1 LKSTN
6 LRGSD
11 ELIGD
16 WQKSQC
22 FFIDSLFGWFQ
33 IWIWTIDCVSRKS
46 LAWVVW
52 TANMVNA
59 FVTTLKMAVM
69 SVQNVQCSDDNI
81 VESIQSNFKLNGTF
95 KNKKA

>member
-1 LKSTN
+1 
-6 LRGSD
+6 
-11 ELIGD
+11 
-16 WQKSQC
+16 
-22 FFIDSLFGWFQ
+22 
-33 IWIWTIDCVSRKS
+33 
-46 LAWVVW
+46 
-52 TANMVNA
+52 MVNA